1 MAPEWHWCWVAF
13 LTVWSSV
20 WVWMGLWCLIICLKN
35 RRQSYRKSN
44 ETEIFR
50 SLSSFITAAKR
61 FGVKCLELDLFLVL
75 YIMSIFSL
83 SLKQYWILSVFFL
96 LRSVLNWRCKV
107 LPLKSFKLKAVV
119 IQFRRQINS
128 FLYISESEAGDISHA
143 CFKTW

>member
-1 MAPEWHWCWVAF
+1 MCGESQTQTMCKYWETVVLTLKPKVTYGNKSMINEYKVVAPEWHWCWVAF

-20 WVWMGLWCLIICLKN
+20 WLWMGLRCLIICLKN

-44 ETEIFR
+44 ESEIFR

-83 SLKQYWILSVFFL
+83 SLKQYWILSVFFCY
-96 LRSVLNWRCKV
+96 VQCWTD
-107 LPLKSFKLKAVV
+107 AVR
-119 IQFRRQINS
+119 F
-128 FLYISESEAGDISHA
+128 YH
-143 CFKTW
+143 